1 MKTKFLS
8 LWVFVLLIGF
18 NCSKPDPRKIEILFL
33 GHNSVHHNSEK
44 NLPLL
49 AAALANK
56 GINFTYT
63 TKTTD
68 LNTDYLSKY
77 DALMIYANHDSIT
90 SDQESA
96 LLNYVASGKG
106 FLPIH
111 CASWCFRNSEK
122 YVKLVGAQFKSHG
135 TGVFKAEVVNSE
147 HPVTSGYES
156 FESWDET
163 YVSDKHNL
171 DRTLLMERTDST
183 HSEPW
188 TWVLEHGKGR
198 VFYTASGHDQRTWSH
213 PGFHDLILRGILWT
227 VGDQVKGLWEQL
239 EIPEHRYLVAD
250 NIANYEK
257 RAQPL
262 MLQEPFEQPESEK
275 FIQVPPDFKLEVFVT
290 EPDIIN
296 PIFINWDEKG
306 RLWVIETLDYPNEVK
321 ESGIGNDRIIICEDT
336 NGDGRADQFTV
347 FADSL
352 NIPTS
357 LVFSNGGV
365 IVSAA
370 PDFLFLKDT
379 DGDDKADR
387 KEILISG
394 WGTFDTHAGPS
405 NLKYGF
411 DNYIW
416 GTVGYS
422 SFKGVVAGKN
432 HEFSQGLYRF
442 KPDATDFEFVTP
454 TSNNTWGLGFSE
466 TFDIF
471 ASTANNAQ
479 SWYMGIPERYFKG
492 VLGIPKVGSK
502 KIAGYYAFHPITLN
516 IRQVDVFGGFT
527 AAAGHNLYTARAFP
541 KEYWNRIAFI
551 NEPTGNLLAKGILVK
566 DGAGFILE
574 DEWNFLSSSDEW
586 VSPVHAEVGPDGAVW
601 VADWYNFI
609 IQHNPTPTIERGGY
623 PAETGKGNAHVNP
636 LRDRSYGRIYRIVH
650 KNTPVQKSLKLSKE
664 DSRSLIRA
672 LSNTNMFWR
681 LTAQRL
687 LVERGE
693 QDVLP
698 ELIKLVKDNGVDE
711 LGINGAALHALWTL
725 HGLGV
730 LDGTNTQ
737 VNEAVINALQHPSP
751 GVRKAAV
758 QVLPKATWALEAIM
772 DAGILND
779 PDPHTQLAALLRI
792 SEMPEDPEIGS
803 ELYALSKSEHI
814 AQDLWLSQALFVAAN
829 SHSEGF
835 FNAYEAD
842 PFAATYQRVNQE
854 KKDQPP
860 SVWTKWENPSEITND
875 WADFRAGTPWEETV
889 LPDFNGRVIAYKE
902 IDLKKV
908 PKEAFLHL
916 GRVGQSDRA
925 FINGTMLHET
935 RNDPEKLRN
944 YEVPVEALHTGMNFL
959 IVTITDD
966 KGPGGLLG
974 PEDELYFEA
983 DEAIIPISGIWKYY
997 VQEKKSRGINYSEF
1011 NDGGELAAK
1020 FVAYNSGIQN
1030 EQNISK
1036 MDASDPDLIR
1046 IQLKAVRNEMK
1057 YDQNELVVPA
1067 GKTVEI
1073 VFENLDLMQHNLLII
1088 APGSLEV
1095 VGKAADAL
1103 AQLPEGQEKQYV
1115 PDIAQVLYSS
1125 ALIDP
1130 GESIVLQFT
1139 APQEPG
1145 EYPFVCTFPGHWRT
1159 MNGIL
1164 KVEGAVN

>member
-1 MKTKFLS
+1 MKTNFLS
-8 LWVFVLLIGF
+8 LWVLILLIGF
-18 NCSKPDPRKIEILFL
+18 NCTKPDPRKIEILFL
-33 GHNSVHHNSEK
+33 GHKSLHHNSEK

-49 AAALANK
+49 ASALANK

-63 TKTTD
+63 NKTTD
-68 LNTDYLSKY
+68 LNTEYLSKY

-90 SDQESA
+90 SNQESA
-96 LLNYVASGKG
+96 LLHYVASGKG

-122 YVKLVGAQFKSHG
+122 YIKLVGAQFKSHG

-147 HPVTSGYES
+147 HPVTNGYES

-163 YVSDKHNL
+163 YVNYKHNL
-171 DRTLLMERTDST
+171 NRTLLMERTDST

-188 TWVLEHGKGR
+188 TWVREHGKGR

-227 VGDQVKGLWEQL
+227 VGDRVKALWEQL
-239 EIPEHRYLVAD
+239 EIPDHRYRVAD

-290 EPDIIN
+290 EPDVVN
-296 PIFINWDEKG
+296 PIFMNWDEKG

-321 ESGIGNDRIIICEDT
+321 DGGIGNDRIKICEDT
-336 NGDGRADQFTV
+336 NGDGRADKFTV

-379 DGDDKADR
+379 DGDDKADL

-422 SFKGVVAGKN
+422 SFKGKVAGKN
-432 HEFSQGLYRF
+432 HKFSQGLYRF
-442 KPDATDFEFVTP
+442 KPDVSDFEFVTS
-454 TSNNTWGLGFSE
+454 TSNNTWGIGFSE

-471 ASTANNAQ
+471 ASTANNAH

-492 VLGIPKVGSK
+492 VMGIPKVGSK

-551 NEPTGNLLAKGILVK
+551 NEPTGNLLAKGVLVK

-574 DEWNFLSSSDEW
+574 DEWNLLSSSDEW
-586 VSPVHAEVGPDGAVW
+586 VSPVHAEVGPEGAVW

-609 IQHNPTPTIERGGY
+609 IQHNPTPTKERGGY
-623 PAETGKGNAHVNP
+623 QAETGKGNAHVNP

-650 KNTPVQKSLKLSKE
+650 KNAPVQKSLKLSKD
-664 DSRSLIRA
+664 DSRSLIKA
-672 LSNTNMFWR
+672 LSNNNMFWR

-687 LVERGE
+687 LVERGD
-693 QDVLP
+693 QDVLQ
-698 ELIKLVKDNGVDE
+698 ELIKLVEDTGVDE
-711 LGINGAALHALWTL
+711 LGLNGAALHALWTM

-730 LDGTNTQ
+730 LDGANTQ
-737 VNEAVINALQHPSP
+737 ANEAVITALQHPSP

-772 DAGILND
+772 ASGILND

-792 SEMPEDPEIGS
+792 SEMPEDSEIGS
-803 ELYALSKSEHI
+803 ELYTLSKSEHI
-814 AQDLWLSQALFVAAN
+814 VQDLWLSQALFIATN

-842 PFAATYQRVNQE
+842 PSASTHQKVDQE

-860 SVWTKWENPSEITND
+860 SVWTTWENPSGITKD
-875 WADFRAGTPWEETV
+875 WARFSAGVPWEETV

-902 IDLKKV
+902 IDLKIA
-908 PKEAFLHL
+908 PKNALLHL

-944 YEVPVEALHTGMNFL
+944 YEVPVEALRVGMNFL

-974 PEDELYFEA
+974 PENELYLEVD
-983 DEAIIPISGIWKYY
+983 DETIPIMGEWKYY

-1011 NDGGELAAK
+1011 TDSGELAAK
-1020 FVAYNSGIQN
+1020 FVAFNSGN
-1030 EQNISK
+1030 EKEQKLSE
-1036 MDASDPDLIR
+1036 MDATDRDLIR

-1057 YDQNELVVPA
+1057 YDQTELVVPA
-1067 GKTVEI
+1067 GKPVEI
-1073 VFENLDLMQHNLLII
+1073 MFENVDLMQHNLLII

-1095 VGKAADAL
+1095 VGIAADAL

-1115 PDIAQVLYSS
+1115 PDVPQVLYAS
-1125 ALIDP
+1125 ALINP
-1130 GESIVLQFT
+1130 GASTVLQFT

-1164 KVEGAVN
+1164 KVEGAAN